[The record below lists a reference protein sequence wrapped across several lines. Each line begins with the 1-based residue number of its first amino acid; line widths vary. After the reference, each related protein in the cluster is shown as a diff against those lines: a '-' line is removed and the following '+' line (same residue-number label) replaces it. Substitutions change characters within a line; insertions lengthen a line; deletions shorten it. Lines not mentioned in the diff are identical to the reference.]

1 MNFLY
6 LFRERFSRCL
16 HLLFQYALFYAAV
29 MTEQGTLFVVST
41 PIGNL
46 DDITFRAVKVL
57 KEVSLVACEDTR
69 RTGKLLA
76 HYGISKPLVS
86 YYDPVETKKLPRIL
100 AKLRKGE
107 EVALV
112 SDAGTPLIS
121 DPGWK
126 LVDAAVKENIPV
138 VPVPGSSSILAALV
152 ASGLPSSPFVFWGFP
167 PRRKGQLTSLLRKAA
182 NVSGTHIFF
191 ESPKRVFSTLSCMK
205 DVWGDLRV
213 VLAREVT
220 KVHEEFIRGTLSSVM
235 EVVQGRSEI
244 KGELVI
250 LVDLSETS
258 MELWIDK
265 ALTLHQEGFSDK
277 DIVKVLKILFDAPRN
292 RVYSLLREKREEK

>member
-1 MNFLY
+1 MP
-6 LFRERFSRCL
+6 S
-16 HLLFQYALFYAAV
+16 
-29 MTEQGTLFVVST
+29 GTLYVVST

-46 DDITFRAVKVL
+46 EDLSPRAERIL
-57 KEVSLVACEDTR
+57 REVHLIAAEDTR
-69 RTGKLLA
+69 VTGKLLA
-76 HYGISKPLVS
+76 HFNITTPQSS
-86 YYDPVETKKLPRIL
+86 YHEYNKINKLEAIL
-100 AKLRKGE
+100 SALEKGD
-107 EVALV
+107 VALV

-191 ESPKRVFSTLSCMK
+191 ESPKRVFSTLFCMK